1 MSVLGHI
8 GRGDKKLITAIVPA
22 GQGEPLMARLANEPG
37 VLAVT
42 HHHARGVGRRRVEPG
57 RMISDEK
64 DVVLV
69 LTETENADDVF
80 ALVYREGG
88 LGEPHVGLVFMEKVL
103 RGHPMLPFALP
114 VENDSPA

>member
-1 MSVLGHI
+1 MSALWHI

-22 GQGEPLMARLANEPG
+22 GQGEPLMTRLESEPG

-57 RMISDEK
+57 RLISDEK

-69 LTETENADDVF
+69 LAETENADDVF
-80 ALVYREGG
+80 GLIYREGR
-88 LGEPHVGLVFMEKVL
+88 LSEPHVGLIFMEKVL
-103 RGHPMLPFALP
+103 RGHPMLPFAT
-114 VENDSPA
+114 ESDDTA